1 MSYNKKEAADV
12 EQRSRR
18 GAEALN
24 NLAIIRPF
32 LLSKDFQ
39 FPTSHFRESVIPSFS
54 ILLTVVPLFA
64 SMKPHTE
71 LLHMFSYSCFS
82 HIHHSPTSF
91 SVVDENPQ
99 LLI

>member
-1 MSYNKKEAADV
+1 MYYNKKEAADV
-12 EQRSRR
+12 EQRLRR

-64 SMKPHTE
+64 SMKAPHRASPYVLI
-71 LLHMFSYSCFS
+71 LLLFSCPSQP
-82 HIHHSPTSF
+82 HK
-91 SVVDENPQ
+91 
-99 LLI
+99 LLRSG